1 MKRWRKTAGRRGIGL
16 LLAAVF
22 LLTACGKAHEEAEPG
37 KITLELWYYWDGSD
51 VRQCL
56 LGIVDEFNASH
67 SEVQI
72 MAKYVPDEDF
82 KKRLAL
88 AIADGEAPDLAIVDS
103 SDVQYYNAMK
113 PLVDVSGQIEESQYL
128 EAALASC
135 HDTDGRILGV
145 PLGVNCLAFYYNET
159 ILQERGI
166 KVPQTLDEFVDAAE
180 RATSGSIY
188 GCAFPSLQ
196 SEESLYCF
204 LPVLWSKGGSITD
217 IASEESKEAFD
228 VLRQLAKE
236 RGMSHRTVNMTLS
249 DISKEF
255 TKGNIAMMFSTSG
268 REQQIYK
275 ANPELNFK
283 VAPLPTGEEK
293 LTVIGGEV
301 LTIVCEEH
309 KDQAM
314 EFVQFMAEPDRI
326 KAYLDDMMYLS
337 PRKDILDWQIK
348 KYPDQKKY
356 AEYLATGRVREFKP
370 YWPAVSMAVADVIN
384 QVILEEDQE
393 DTLENLEKKIETIRE
408 AHYE

>member
-1 MKRWRKTAGRRGIGL
+1 M
-16 LLAAVF
+16 
-22 LLTACGKAHEEAEPG
+22 
-37 KITLELWYYWDGSD
+37 
-51 VRQCL
+51 CL
-56 LGIVDEFNASH
+56 LKLVDEFNASH
-67 SEVQI
+67 KDVEV

-103 SDVQYYNAMK
+103 CDVQYYNAMK
-113 PLVDVSGQIEESQYL
+113 PLVDVSGQVEESQYL

-135 HDTDGRILGV
+135 HDENGRILGL
-145 PLGVNCLAFYYNET
+145 PLGLNCLSFYYNES

-166 KVPQTLDEFVDAAE
+166 EVPQDLDGFVEAAK
-180 RATSGSIY
+180 RATSGNIY

-196 SEESLYCF
+196 SEESLFCF
-204 LPVLWSKGGSITD
+204 LPVLWAKGGNITD
-217 IASEESKEAFD
+217 VDSAEGREAFD
-228 VLRQLAKE
+228 VLRRLAKE

-255 TKGNIAMMFSTSG
+255 AKGNIAMMFSTSG
-268 REQQIYK
+268 RERQIWK
-275 ANPELNFK
+275 ANPGLNFK

-301 LTIVCEEH
+301 LTIVCSENQERS
-309 KDQAM
+309 M
-314 EFVQFMAEPDRI
+314 EFVRFMAEPERI
-326 KAYLDDMMYLS
+326 KSYLEDMMYLA
-337 PRKDILDWQIK
+337 PRKDILDWQTE

-356 AEYLATGRVREFKP
+356 AECLATGRVREFKP

-393 DTLENLEKKIETIRE
+393 DTLEKLEKKIETIRE
-408 AHYE
+408 AHYEKD